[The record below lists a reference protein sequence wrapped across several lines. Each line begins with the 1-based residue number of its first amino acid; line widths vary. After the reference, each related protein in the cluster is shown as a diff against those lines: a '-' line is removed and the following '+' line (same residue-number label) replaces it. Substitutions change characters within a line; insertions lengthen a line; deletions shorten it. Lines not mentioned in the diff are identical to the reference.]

1 MNFQTSKRR
10 NFSTSMPRHLN
21 EIDNSALPLDCPRQQ
36 AGLGKPLQHL
46 VELMLQ
52 HLVELMLQHLVEH
65 VLLSVAGEDEANGH
79 PGKTG
84 HRISFEENQG
94 SLEVLSVGE
103 TTEGV

>member
-1 MNFQTSKRR
+1 
-10 NFSTSMPRHLN
+10 MPRHLN
-21 EIDNSALPLDCPRQQ
+21 EIDNSTLPLDCPRQQ
-36 AGLGKPLQHL
+36 ARLGKP
-46 VELMLQ
+46 LQ